1 MKMENTKKV
10 RQSNTGKKGI
20 TFRANRNRFEA
31 QFTFMGGKQYIGSFK
46 NLEEAVKARNSFINS
61 LK

>member
-10 RQSNTGKKGI
+10 RQTNTGKKGI
-20 TFRANRNRFEA
+20 TFRANRNRFET
-31 QFTFMGGKQYIGSFK
+31 QFTFMGNKQHIGSFK
-46 NLEEAVKARNSFINS
+46 SLEEAVKARNSFINS